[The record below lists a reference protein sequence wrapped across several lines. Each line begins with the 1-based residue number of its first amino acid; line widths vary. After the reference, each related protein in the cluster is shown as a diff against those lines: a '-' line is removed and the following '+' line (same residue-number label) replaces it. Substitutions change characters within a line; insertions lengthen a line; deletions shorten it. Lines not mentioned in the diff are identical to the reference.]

1 MQSKFVADL
10 APSAFKFENTIM
22 DTGYPRTDILYSS
35 NNEEEM
41 GRLKEKL
48 GLPKDKKVIMY
59 APTWRVR
66 DKFELM
72 LDLEKMKEKFSDEY
86 VLILRLHHFQQ
97 KVGKEFQQMDC
108 V

>member
-48 GLPKDKKVIMY
+48 GLPKDKKSHHVCTNMEECVIS
-59 APTWRVR
+59 
-66 DKFELM
+66 LN
-72 LDLEKMKEKFSDEY
+72 
-86 VLILRLHHFQQ
+86 
-97 KVGKEFQQMDC
+97 
-108 V
+108 

>member
-48 GLPKDKKVIMY
+48 GLPKDKKSSCMHQHGECVIS
-59 APTWRVR
+59 
-66 DKFELM
+66 LN
-72 LDLEKMKEKFSDEY
+72 
-86 VLILRLHHFQQ
+86 
-97 KVGKEFQQMDC
+97 
-108 V
+108 